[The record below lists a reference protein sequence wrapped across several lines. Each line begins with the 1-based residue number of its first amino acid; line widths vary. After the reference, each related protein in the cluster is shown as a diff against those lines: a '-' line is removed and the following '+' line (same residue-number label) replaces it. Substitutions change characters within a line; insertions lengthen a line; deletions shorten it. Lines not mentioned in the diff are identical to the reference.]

1 MENNNDDHLPEGDED
16 EPEPLQPGDVL
27 ASLADIEQAIN
38 ELLRDKTRKRKLTGI
53 AALILRTKPHL
64 KRQYE
69 PEDLLQDALT
79 RLGIGKR
86 SWPRSRVDFDG
97 TVIGVMRSWADNL
110 EKQRKRDDPGLVLE
124 SELSTASEDGEP
136 LNLEAIAGHSQGPVE
151 ELLVREED
159 ALGAAQLACV
169 RANYGPDELPG
180 RILDELRRTSFE
192 NHQQVMAAVGAEE
205 AEYRNAWKSI
215 LRAATKLSPKE

>member
-1 MENNNDDHLPEGDED
+1 MENDTDNNLPESEED
-16 EPEPLQPGDVL
+16 EAEPPQAGDVL
-27 ASLADIEQAIN
+27 ASLAEIEHAIK
-38 ELLRDKTRKRKLTGI
+38 ELVRDTSRNKKLTGI

-86 SWPRSRVDFDG
+86 SWPKNRLDFNG
-97 TVIGVMRSWADNL
+97 VVMGVMRSWADNL
-110 EKQRKRDDPGLVLE
+110 EKQKKRKDPGLVLE
-124 SELSTASEDGEP
+124 NELSTVSEDGEP
-136 LNLEAIAGHSQGPVE
+136 LNLEAIAGHSEDPLE
-151 ELLVREED
+151 ELLAREED
-159 ALGAAQLACV
+159 ALGSAQLACV

-192 NHQQVMAAVGAEE
+192 NHQQVRAAVGAEE
-205 AEYRNAWKSI
+205 AEYRNAWKNI
-215 LRAATKLSPKE
+215 LRAATKLNPKE

>member
-1 MENNNDDHLPEGDED
+1 METNNDDHPTEGDGD
-16 EPEPLQPGDVL
+16 DADLLQPGDAL
-27 ASLADIEQAIN
+27 ASLADIEQAIR
-38 ELLRDKTRKRKLTGI
+38 ELLRDTYRKRKLTVI
-53 AALILRTKPHL
+53 AALILRTKVHL

-110 EKQRKRDDPGLVLE
+110 EKKRKRDDPGLVLE
-124 SELSTASEDGEP
+124 SELSTAREDGEP
-136 LNLEAIAGHSQGPVE
+136 LNLEAIAGHSQGPLE
-151 ELLVREED
+151 ELLARDED
-159 ALGAAQLACV
+159 TLGAAQLACV

-192 NHQQVMAAVGAEE
+192 THQQVMAAVGAEQ

-215 LRAATKLSPKE
+215 LRVAMKLSPKE